1 MDATTPNKKR
11 LHDLLDEA
19 YEKGGKQFMAEVTPI
34 LEEYANMEILQID
47 GVMVVKTSSKDASQ
61 YVHKTVDGGVL
72 HGESCIK
79 MGDTE
84 VYYYYNMGKVVT
96 AKKIRGAYISNLTC
110 TEDDTI
116 EETTYNNKL
125 IKFKKI
131 VNDKIRE
138 IYAFNINGELL
149 GSFKRTDT
157 EITVI
162 CKGVTLDNIRSLYN
176 SNNMLNKVVIVDI
189 DNDLIKTIKP
199 ITDKDGY
206 DILATHV
213 DQLQPFQF

>member
-34 LEEYANMEILQID
+34 LEEYAKLEILKID

-96 AKKIRGAYISNLTC
+96 AKKIRGAYRLDLTC
-110 TEDDTI
+110 TGDDTI
-116 EETTYNNKL
+116 EVITYNNKL

-131 VNDKIRE
+131 VNHQIRE
-138 IYAFNINGELL
+138 ICTYNTNGEFL
-149 GSFKRTDT
+149 GNFKRTDT

>member
-1 MDATTPNKKR
+1 MFW
-11 LHDLLDEA
+11 H
-19 YEKGGKQFMAEVTPI
+19 
-34 LEEYANMEILQID
+34 
-47 GVMVVKTSSKDASQ
+47 VK
-61 YVHKTVDGGVL
+61 H
-72 HGESCIK
+72 
-79 MGDTE
+79 
-84 VYYYYNMGKVVT
+84 
-96 AKKIRGAYISNLTC
+96 
-110 TEDDTI
+110 
-116 EETTYNNKL
+116 